1 VTAAARGPQWLAPLL
16 AAVAT
21 ADASTFLL
29 RASSAP
35 SSARRSA
42 VLVLFGEG
50 PAGPDLLLIER
61 SAHMRSHAGQP
72 AFPGGGID
80 PDDDGPVDAAVREA
94 QEETGLDPAGVDVL
108 AVLPDLWV
116 PPSANIVTPV
126 LAWWR
131 EPSDVEPDGHEVAA
145 VARVPLRDL
154 SEPANRLQI
163 LHPSGFAGPA
173 FEVADM
179 LVWGF
184 TAAVVDRLL
193 ALGGWEQPW
202 DRERVE
208 QLPDEM
214 LRLALRSRRI
224 ASGDA

>member
-1 VTAAARGPQWLAPLL
+1 MSAAPPEWLAPLL
-16 AAVAT
+16 EAVAN

-35 SSARRSA
+35 ASARRSA

-50 PAGPDLLLIER
+50 SAGPDLLLIER

-80 PDDDGPVDAAVREA
+80 PDDDGPVGAALREA

-131 EPSDVEPDGHEVAA
+131 EPTDVEPDGHEVAA
-145 VARVPLRDL
+145 VARVPIRDL
-154 SEPANRLQI
+154 SEPSNRLAI

-193 ALGGWEQPW
+193 ALGGWEQEW

-208 QLPDEM
+208 ELPDEM